1 MQFLL
6 RRGDGL
12 AGGPPGGLCRCTIR
26 HSRTVNPPNPLR
38 HNRAQRLS
46 SRYSTCLSTRP
57 GLALHAPP
65 STASTNLGHPNHRPS
80 PPHAP
85 DQTWWD
91 PGGLSVSHRTLS
103 SLKGRGVDVLSCFN
117 LGVDSAEPTPVSR
130 WSARSAARTND
141 LDDGPR
147 GSAHARLESKPASIR
162 LLCGCGATSPQLM
175 RMGWGRAETSAA
187 VIPSPAQRGHGAVC
201 VQHAGSITTA
211 TAPRSGGQTIGRPRA
226 CCLRDAHAATC

>member
-65 STASTNLGHPNHRPS
+65 STLVVLRGRI
-80 PPHAP
+80 
-85 DQTWWD
+85 
-91 PGGLSVSHRTLS
+91 GLW
-103 SLKGRGVDVLSCFN
+103 VDVLIAA
-117 LGVDSAEPTPVSR
+117 DSATKVCAWIAADPRNSSSR
-130 WSARSAARTND
+130 
-141 LDDGPR
+141 L
-147 GSAHARLESKPASIR
+147 
-162 LLCGCGATSPQLM
+162 
-175 RMGWGRAETSAA
+175 
-187 VIPSPAQRGHGAVC
+187 
-201 VQHAGSITTA
+201 
-211 TAPRSGGQTIGRPRA
+211 
-226 CCLRDAHAATC
+226 